1 MVVDEILGHPADR
14 PLVSWL
20 VTLSSSGKKKM
31 NLIKEDPS
39 DHPEYRSD
47 PVLKQVCGVSVS
59 GFVAGRQIGN
69 DRT

>member
-20 VTLSSSGKKKM
+20 VTLSSCGKKKM
-31 NLIKEDPS
+31 NLINEDPS